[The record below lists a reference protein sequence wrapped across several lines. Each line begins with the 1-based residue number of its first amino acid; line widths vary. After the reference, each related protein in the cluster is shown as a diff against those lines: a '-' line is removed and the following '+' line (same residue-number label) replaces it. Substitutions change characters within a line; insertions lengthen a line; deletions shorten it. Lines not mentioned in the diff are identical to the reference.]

1 MKLLYLDTNIFLN
14 VLLEENPFVESSY
27 KLLSLIEEG
36 KFSAITSFLTI
47 MEIYRILQKQNKN
60 EEKIEKAIHEISS
73 SAVEIILQD
82 SSDLLYAYQLIKR
95 FKIDPA
101 DSIHLSIAMQR
112 KAVFITRDE
121 VLAKRIKNISE
132 TNIPEKFI

>member
-1 MKLLYLDTNIFLN
+1 
-14 VLLEENPFVESSY
+14 
-27 KLLSLIEEG
+27 
-36 KFSAITSFLTI
+36 

-73 SAVEIILQD
+73 SAIEIILQD